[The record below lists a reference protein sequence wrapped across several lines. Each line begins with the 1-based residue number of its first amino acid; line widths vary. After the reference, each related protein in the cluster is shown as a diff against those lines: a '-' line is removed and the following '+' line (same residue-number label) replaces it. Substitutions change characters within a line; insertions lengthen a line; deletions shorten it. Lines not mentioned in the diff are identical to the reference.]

1 MIAQAESSQ
10 LQLLSSPESL
20 NIIETLIEDLKNEY
34 KINEDSYGNMLVA
47 VTEAVN
53 NAIFHGNKAN
63 PDKKVR
69 VSYNVANDRVC
80 IMVADEGNGFDF
92 YNLPDPTAPEN
103 VDKPNGRGVFLM
115 KHLTDQLIF
124 SDKGRVVELQFKM
137 N

>member
-10 LQLLSSPESL
+10 LQLLSTPESL
-20 NIIETLIEDLKNEY
+20 NIVETLIEDLKNEY
-34 KINEDSYGNMLVA
+34 NINEDSYGNMLVA

-53 NAIFHGNKAN
+53 NAIFHGNKGN

-69 VSYNVANDRVC
+69 LSYNVGKDRVC
-80 IMVADEGNGFDF
+80 IMIADEGNGFDF

-124 SDKGRVVELQFKM
+124 SEMGRVVELQFKM

>member
-1 MIAQAESSQ
+1 VEA
-10 LQLLSSPESL
+10 
-20 NIIETLIEDLKNEY
+20 LIEDLRNEY
-34 KINEDSYGNMLVA
+34 HISEDAYGNMLVA

-63 PDKKVR
+63 PSKKVK
-69 VSYNVANDRVC
+69 VTYSVGNERVC
-80 IMVADEGNGFDF
+80 IMIADEGNGFDF

-124 SDKGRVVELQFKM
+124 SEKGRVVELQFKM